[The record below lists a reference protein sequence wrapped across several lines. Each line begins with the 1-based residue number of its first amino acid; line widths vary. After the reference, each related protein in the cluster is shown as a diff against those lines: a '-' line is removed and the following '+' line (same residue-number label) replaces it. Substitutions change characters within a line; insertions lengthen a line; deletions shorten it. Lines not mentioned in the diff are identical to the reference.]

1 MVGMTRTV
9 FDPGTAAAGEF
20 YRVLTASVVPRPIA
34 WVSTLSTGGV
44 ANLAPYSF
52 FTVSS
57 AHPPVVQFTS
67 VARKDT
73 LRNVEATG
81 EFVVNLATEAM
92 LDEVNASSAPYEP
105 GTDEFAV
112 LGIAAEPSERVR
124 PPRVADSPVAI
135 ECRLRQVI
143 EVGTSFVVMGD
154 VLAVAV
160 RPEALADDGL
170 PGFAA
175 LAPLSRLGR
184 DEWGT
189 APPVRRITRPGRPG

>member
-1 MVGMTRTV
+1 MRTI
-9 FDPGTAAAGEF
+9 FDPTEMGPGRF
-20 YRVLTASVVPRPIA
+20 YPVLTASVVPRPIA
-34 WVSTLSTGGV
+34 WVSTLSTDGV
-44 ANLAPYSF
+44 PNLAPYSF

-57 AHPPVVQFTS
+57 AEPPVVQFTS
-67 VARKDT
+67 VTRKDS

-92 LDEVNASSAPYEP
+92 LDAVNASSAPYEP
-105 GTDEFAV
+105 GTDEFAA

-135 ECRLRQVI
+135 ECRLRQVV

-160 RPEALADDGL
+160 RPEVLADDGL
-170 PGFAA
+170 PAFAA
-175 LAPLSRLGR
+175 IAPLSRLGR
-184 DEWGT
+184 DEWGMT
-189 APPVRRITRPGRPG
+189 PAVRRIQRPGAP